1 MLEKKFYARSVRL
14 EPVPG
19 LVCLYM
25 RELCCSQ
32 NDRQTDRQ
40 TDKKTDRQ
48 TYKINDHIIPH
59 MLVIII
65 SMHMEFM
72 ALFASVARQN
82 HQI

>member
-1 MLEKKFYARSVRL
+1 MNPPQVWSVYTCVSYAAHR
-14 EPVPG
+14 
-19 LVCLYM
+19 M
-25 RELCCSQ
+25 T
-32 NDRQTDRQ
+32 DRQTDRQ